1 MSAHHLGTEHLV
13 YAMSPDNLPVLRV
26 QSGDTVVVET
36 ADCFENQVQSET
48 QPFVAIN
55 WEHVNPATGPVYI
68 EAAEP
73 GDLLAVRI
81 ESIEPG
87 DHGVMT
93 TGADMGVFGDEL
105 RENTIRIVPIRDGA
119 IALLGRSYPAN
130 PMIGVIGTAPAATP
144 VANGTPG
151 EHGGNMDCKLIT
163 EGATLVLPVHVPGAL
178 FALGDLHAAMGDG
191 EVCSTGVEMPGKVT
205 VRLKVLKSLDLPVPF
220 LIGEDLVSAIASAA
234 TLDEAA
240 AAAAKRMAHWIHRR
254 SGMPLAEVAMLL
266 SAKGDLR
273 ICQVVDPLKT
283 VRMEFPRTWLEALRV
298 DLQAVL
304 D

>member
-1 MSAHHLGTEHLV
+1 MALHHLGPQHLI
-13 YAMSPDNLPVLRV
+13 YAMSPDNAPVLTVR
-26 QSGDTVVVET
+26 SGDTVAVET
-36 ADCFENQVQSET
+36 ADCFENQIQSET

-55 WEHVNPATGPVYI
+55 WEHVNPATGPIYV
-68 EAAEP
+68 EGAEP

-81 ESIEPG
+81 EKIEPG

-93 TGADMGVFGDEL
+93 TGHDMGVFGDEL
-105 RENTIRIVPIRDGA
+105 ADSTIRIVPIRDGR
-119 IALLGRSYPAN
+119 IEILGYSWPLN
-130 PMIGVIGTAPAATP
+130 PMIGVIGTAPERAS

-178 FALGDLHAAMGDG
+178 FALGDMHAAMGDG
-191 EVCSTGVEMPGKVT
+191 EVCSTGVEMPGRVT
-205 VRLKVLKSLDLPVPF
+205 VTLTVLKAVDLPAPF
-220 LIGEDLVSAIASAA
+220 LIDAERAVAIASCV

-240 AAAAKRMAHWIHRR
+240 VQAAKSMAHWLQRR
-254 SGMPLAEVAMLL
+254 TGRMLAEIAILL

-283 VRMEFPRTWLEALRV
+283 IRMEFSKSWLSELGVDVEAML
-298 DLQAVL
+298 A
-304 D
+304 